1 MHKERKFRTASS
13 LAVAI
18 ALSVAVFL
26 LFFSIELLA
35 GYLSPRLFQESLRL
49 SDYGTGMEQEMLQK
63 QKELFS
69 SYGLPES
76 LTEEIWDE
84 NAAYLAFYK
93 YVDGSEMQDG
103 EQFGQREVIEK
114 YLKEQDV
121 YETESV
127 KEASDILASESAAIC
142 SRYIYPSFVT
152 EYQSFIQ
159 ERKPL
164 FFGIAVASAVFAV
177 LFILILFRWHHSRRH
192 ALRYVAGG
200 FFTAAVWNIACVLAV
215 RFGGWFSISGV
226 ASADYEKFLDTLS
239 SRSLYPFYL
248 ISAVAAV
255 LTVFLWIAVLRMRKH
270 E

>member
-93 YVDGSEMQDG
+93 
-103 EQFGQREVIEK
+103 
-114 YLKEQDV
+114 
-121 YETESV
+121 
-127 KEASDILASESAAIC
+127 
-142 SRYIYPSFVT
+142 
-152 EYQSFIQ
+152 
-159 ERKPL
+159 
-164 FFGIAVASAVFAV
+164 
-177 LFILILFRWHHSRRH
+177 
-192 ALRYVAGG
+192 
-200 FFTAAVWNIACVLAV
+200 
-215 RFGGWFSISGV
+215 
-226 ASADYEKFLDTLS
+226 
-239 SRSLYPFYL
+239 
-248 ISAVAAV
+248 
-255 LTVFLWIAVLRMRKH
+255 
-270 E
+270 